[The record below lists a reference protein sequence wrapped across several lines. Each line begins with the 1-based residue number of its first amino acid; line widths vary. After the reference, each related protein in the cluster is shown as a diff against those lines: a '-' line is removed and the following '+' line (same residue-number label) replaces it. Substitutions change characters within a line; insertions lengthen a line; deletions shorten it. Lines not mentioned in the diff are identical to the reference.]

1 MINCID
7 IYKIKDFIL
16 KNDSF
21 IISTHLSPDGD
32 AIGSSVGLCD
42 YLLKLG
48 KNAKIINNDPTP
60 AYLQY
65 IDEKQYID
73 VYDDVKHKRII
84 EEADIVFILD
94 LNDIKRLGK
103 IGEFYVSLNKT
114 MIVIDHHLEPK
125 EFANYYYKD
134 TDIASTSEIIFD
146 LIKLFPEDYSF
157 ITAQALY
164 TGITTDTGN
173 FAFDRTTAETHLRV
187 ADLIKHNVQ
196 PHLIYDRINNS
207 KDLNSLHFYGDV
219 LKSIEL
225 FKNNSVAIMTISQDM
240 LQRYNKTEN
249 ELDGYSVAPLM
260 IESVKSAVT
269 IVETSTPNCF
279 KLSFRAKKGY
289 GIRNIAVKLGGGGHE
304 LAAGA
309 KVYDTTL
316 EEVRNSIIS
325 EF

>member
-42 YLLKLG
+42 YLLRLG

-164 TGITTDTGN
+164 T
-173 FAFDRTTAETHLRV
+173 
-187 ADLIKHNVQ
+187 
-196 PHLIYDRINNS
+196 
-207 KDLNSLHFYGDV
+207 
-219 LKSIEL
+219 
-225 FKNNSVAIMTISQDM
+225 
-240 LQRYNKTEN
+240 
-249 ELDGYSVAPLM
+249 
-260 IESVKSAVT
+260 
-269 IVETSTPNCF
+269 
-279 KLSFRAKKGY
+279 
-289 GIRNIAVKLGGGGHE
+289 
-304 LAAGA
+304 
-309 KVYDTTL
+309 
-316 EEVRNSIIS
+316 
-325 EF
+325 

>member
-1 MINCID
+1 MINYID

-16 KNDSF
+16 NNNRF

-48 KNAKIINNDPTP
+48 KEVKIINSDPTP

-65 IDEKQYID
+65 IDEGQYIEVFD
-73 VYDDVKHKRII
+73 EEKHKIAI
-84 EEADIVFILD
+84 EESDIIFILD

-103 IGEFYVSLNKT
+103 IGDAYARLNKV

-146 LIKLFPEDYSF
+146 LIKLFKEDYNF
-157 ITAQALY
+157 ITAQSLY

-173 FAFDRTTAETHLRV
+173 FAFDRTTAETHKRA
-187 ADLIKHNVQ
+187 ADLIQHNVQ

-225 FKNNSVAIMTISQDM
+225 FKNDSIAIMTISQEM
-240 LQRYNKTEN
+240 LRKYNKTEN

-269 IVETSTPNCF
+269 IVESSTPNSF
-279 KLSFRAKKGY
+279 KLSFRAKKGF
-289 GIRNIAVKLGGGGHE
+289 GIRSIAVKLGGGGHE